1 MFKENEILQKIAYLY
16 VVTGVSTLCRLIVA
30 IPAMSSE
37 KIFTFS
43 FQGVDTAF
51 VVDIKTGTIVNC
63 QRSLFRHVDIRRIHR
78 VL

>member
-1 MFKENEILQKIAYLY
+1 MFKENKIFQKIAYLI

-43 FQGVDTAF
+43 FQSVDTAF
-51 VVDIKTGTIVNC
+51 EVDIKAGTIVNC
-63 QRSLFRHVDIRRIHR
+63 
-78 VL
+78 